1 MSDRIACCLAA
12 LLLVLAGAPAAAAGI
27 NAPVTVAGSR
37 LAAGTGYVS
46 LVRLSRQADAK
57 ANGTLLLAFER
68 DGMAGIPLYV
78 REPGQ
83 RAWRFVE
90 NVTDQ
95 AHPGDANWQLRWQPN
110 LYELLRTSGPLPA
123 GTVLLGA
130 NATGNDAQGRV
141 VSEDLQL
148 YASNDAGRTWRY
160 LSSIIEGGGRPED
173 KDNHGVWEPNLRV
186 LDDGSLVAYYSSEQ
200 HKAAGFNQLLAH
212 KVSDDG
218 GRSWSAEHVDVAIP
232 GGVERPGMA
241 VVDRLPDGRYVMSY
255 EDIDGPQNGHVYLK
269 FSRDGLD
276 WGDPAD
282 RGTPVRTQAG
292 AWPAASPI
300 VKWLPVGG
308 PDGTIAVL
316 AERAGGGGDPGGRTI
331 YWNNDLGRGPWWEAP
346 APVQKLTGNIHA
358 GWTQALLLQPDGT
371 LLQLTSSSS
380 PEAPAP
386 VQKLTG
392 NIHAGWTQAL
402 LLQQDGTLLHL
413 TSSSSPEAPVDA
425 RANVILE
432 AGAPTR
438 FDRYEAEDAL
448 RHWAVQINDRT
459 ASNRRKARVAAA
471 PLGLLDFAVHVAASG
486 PHLLRVRWQDIGFS
500 TQPMLRIDGQAMAAG
515 NTSDDRGGWRV
526 TSFRAPLRAG
536 DHAIAIGGMAHAL
549 DIDYLQIDVAGASA
563 AAKPPR

>member
-1 MSDRIACCLAA
+1 MKPSVFAVAVAVGLCALSSASPAA
-12 LLLVLAGAPAAAAGI
+12 VRPDGAPIGTELAQGVGY
-27 NAPVTVAGSR
+27 PV
-37 LAAGTGYVS
+37 
-46 LVRLSRQADAK
+46 LVRLSHQATGSD
-57 ANGTLLLAFER
+57 NGRVLLAFER
-68 DGMAGIPLYV
+68 DGMGGIPLYV

-83 RAWRFVE
+83 HAWRFIE

-95 AHPGDANWQLRWQPN
+95 VHRDPRWQLRWQPN
-110 LYELLRTSGPLPA
+110 LYELPRTSGSLPA

-141 VSEDLQL
+141 VNEDLQL
-148 YASNDAGRTWRY
+148 YASNDAGRTWCY
-160 LSSIIEGGGRPED
+160 LSSIIKGGGKPED

-186 LDDGSLVAYYSSEQ
+186 LDDGRLVAYYSSEQ
-200 HKAAGFNQLLAH
+200 HKAKGFNQLLAH

-218 GRSWSAEHVDVAIP
+218 GRTWSAEHVDVAIP

-255 EDIDGPQNGHVYLK
+255 EDIDGPRNGHVYLK
-269 FSRDGLD
+269 FSHDGLD

-282 RGTPVRTQAG
+282 RGTPVQTQAG

-308 PDGTIAVL
+308 RDGTIAVL
-316 AERAGGGGDPGGRTI
+316 AERAGGGGDPGGRAI
-331 YWNNDLGRGPWWEAP
+331 YWNNDLGRGPWWEA
-346 APVQKLTGNIHA
+346 
-358 GWTQALLLQPDGT
+358 
-371 LLQLTSSSS
+371 S
-380 PEAPAP
+380 AP

-413 TSSSSPEAPVDA
+413 TSSSSPEAPADA

-432 AGAPTR
+432 AGAPAR

-448 RHWAVQINDRT
+448 RHWAVQIDDRT

-486 PHLLRVRWQDIGFS
+486 PHLLRVRWQDLGFP
-500 TQPMLRIDGQAMAAG
+500 TQPVLRIDEQAIAAG
-515 NTSDDRGGWRV
+515 DTRGDRDGWRI
-526 TSFRAPLRAG
+526 TSFHAPLRAG
-536 DHAIAIGGMAHAL
+536 DHTITIGGSAHAL
-549 DIDYLQIDVAGASA
+549 DIDYLQIDAAGASA
-563 AAKPPR
+563 AAKPPH